1 MAITITLTEE
11 DVIRLQMILVDHET
25 DDALVFLK
33 ERLMPLVKEQQ
44 GKTMISHLDGGKGS
58 MC

>member
-1 MAITITLTEE
+1 MTMTITLT
-11 DVIRLQMILVDHET
+11 DADLIRLQMMALDE
-25 DDALVFLK
+25 DAADALAFVR
-33 ERLMPLVKEQQ
+33 ERILPQVKDQQ